1 MELIVM
7 PRLVIDVLQSLE
19 WSYNYLGGMEFYL
32 TVILYLDMQ
41 NEYVVY
47 ALLVFLADICMKA
60 IPIVIHCY

>member
-47 ALLVFLADICMKA
+47 ALLVFWLTFA
-60 IPIVIHCY
+60 